1 MKTLFATLLLSLSLP
16 AAGQMYVF
24 GMGGHSKA
32 DTRTTPATSSS
43 EFKTW
48 HAGAGW
54 RFSKYLAAE
63 IGYLDVGNHGG
74 ADASWKAD
82 GFGAAA
88 VGTLPISGPWSLVG
102 KVGLYR
108 LESDF
113 VTGGSQLVTAKLGSR
128 PLLALG
134 GQYHVGDALHFQLL
148 VQQIDGEDGT
158 DLDTVRLV
166 SIGAMLQF

>member
-1 MKTLFATLLLSLSLP
+1 MKTLFAALLLALSLP
-16 AAGQMYVF
+16 AAGQVYVF

-32 DTRTTPATSSS
+32 ATSTTPATSGS

-63 IGYLDVGNHGG
+63 VGYLDIGNHGD

-82 GFGAAA
+82 GFGIAA
-88 VGTLPISGPWSLVG
+88 VGTLPISGPWALVG
-102 KVGLYR
+102 KAGLYR

-113 VTGGSQLVTAKLGSR
+113 VAPGSTLVTSKLGSR
-128 PLLALG
+128 PLLAIG
-134 GQYHVGDALHFQLL
+134 GQYHVGDALHLQLL
-148 VQQIDGEDGT
+148 VQHIDGKNDT
-158 DLDTVRLV
+158 NLDNVRLI
-166 SIGAMLQF
+166 SIGAVLQF